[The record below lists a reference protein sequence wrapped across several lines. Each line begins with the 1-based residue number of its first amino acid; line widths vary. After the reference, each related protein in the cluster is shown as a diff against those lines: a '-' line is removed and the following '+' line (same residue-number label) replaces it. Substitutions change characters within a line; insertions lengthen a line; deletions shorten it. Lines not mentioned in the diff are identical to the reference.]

1 MAQDT
6 SFYACLRILRV
17 QQTIAFLGLFGTPD
31 FQIWT
36 KSHVKGGVQEFPL
49 SATYDLPFVG
59 NQCMI
64 LFTDFICSHLLLFTF
79 NKHHILSPYGHNSL
93 SPFPF
98 SFPQFSEVH
107 IHSTL
112 FHFYL
117 TYSFMYLAPMLGQLS
132 LIILSSQL
140 RD

>member
-93 SPFPF
+93 SLFPF
-98 SFPQFSEVH
+98 FFPQFSRERLRF
-107 IHSTL
+107 ISTPLSFISISLTHSCTQL
-112 FHFYL
+112 PCQVSYL
-117 TYSFMYLAPMLGQLS
+117 
-132 LIILSSQL
+132 
-140 RD
+140 